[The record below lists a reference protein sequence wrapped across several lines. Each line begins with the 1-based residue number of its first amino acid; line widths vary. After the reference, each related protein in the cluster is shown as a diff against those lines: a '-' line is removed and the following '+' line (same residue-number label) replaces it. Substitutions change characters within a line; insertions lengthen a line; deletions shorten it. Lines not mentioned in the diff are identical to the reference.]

1 VIWVNP
7 TPDIVINVSD
17 TVACNEATTT
27 VTVSTPNVTLRGDW
41 FYDIS
46 VTEMET
52 GISSPDAS
60 LDDRRIA
67 EGPLG
72 LTLTNN
78 TPHVKTVVFNFHP
91 VIEPDDGGDDCEN
104 GVPNDTAI
112 TIFVNPTPVL
122 LITVPRSVTDEQI
135 YCNGADVAFSVV
147 NNQQTVGDI
156 KYDMEVT
163 DENSVFSGNTPSENG
178 RTVEDFTENPIHYQ
192 DTISGLNYR
201 FIPYIEK
208 LTGLPACYR
217 PDNIQDFEIEVVPV
231 LKSQI
236 APDDTVFGGF
246 NITCNGFSDGVI
258 NLDAVGG
265 DYRYNYSMEW
275 RENHASGSLL
285 QLTEYVKEDKLES
298 LTAGSYYYSI
308 TDTLGCFHDSLKV
321 LIEPDTLEI
330 YFEDPQQPECY
341 NGTNDGAIYVDVQGG
356 AEMYDYTYEWFN
368 IGTEEIQSTEQDMED
383 VYTGEYR
390 LTFNDINGC
399 TFVRE
404 YRLDSPDPLSSQVS
418 FRGGYGTYNV
428 SCTGEKDDSLVI

>member
-1 VIWVNP
+1 MTFTEVLTNNTSVVQKVEYHFHPVIEPDDGEAACENGGPNDTTIVIWVNP
-7 TPDIVINVSD
+7 TPDIVIDVSD
-17 TVACNEATTT
+17 TVACNEDTTT
-27 VTVSTPNVTLRGDW
+27 VTVTTPNVTLQGDW
-41 FYDIS
+41 YYDIT

-52 GISSPDAS
+52 GISSPDSS
-60 LDDRRIA
+60 LDDRRIS
-67 EGPLG
+67 EGTLE

-78 TPHVKTVVFNFHP
+78 THHVKTVVFNFHP
-91 VIEPDDGGDDCEN
+91 VIDPNDGGDDCEN

-147 NNQQTVGDI
+147 NNQQTVGTI

-163 DENSVFSGNTPSENG
+163 DENAVFSGNTPSENG

-217 PDNIQDFEIEVVPV
+217 PDNIQDFDIEVVPV

-246 NITCNGFSDGVI
+246 NITCNGLSDGVI

-265 DYRYNYSMEW
+265 DYRYHYSMEW
-275 RENHASGSLL
+275 RETDASGSLL

-298 LTAGSYYYSI
+298 LTAGTYYYSI
-308 TDTLGCFHDSLKV
+308 TDTLGCFHDSLKI

-330 YFEDPQQPECY
+330 YFEDPHQPLCY
-341 NGTNDGAIYVDVQGG
+341 NGTNMD
-356 AEMYDYTYEWFN
+356 TY
-368 IGTEEIQSTEQDMED
+368 
-383 VYTGEYR
+383 
-390 LTFNDINGC
+390 
-399 TFVRE
+399 
-404 YRLDSPDPLSSQVS
+404 
-418 FRGGYGTYNV
+418 
-428 SCTGEKDDSLVI
+428 